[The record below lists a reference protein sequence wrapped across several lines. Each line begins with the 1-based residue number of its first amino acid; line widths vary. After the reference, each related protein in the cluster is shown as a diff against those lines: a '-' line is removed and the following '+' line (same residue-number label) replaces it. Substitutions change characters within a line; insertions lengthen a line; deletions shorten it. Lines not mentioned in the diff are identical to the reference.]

1 MTTSPPT
8 ADSAPDEFLA
18 AALAEHGD
26 PLTGEQYMEQ
36 VLLAR
41 QAAWIEQHKADAA
54 ANALTITTVWAPLL
68 PDFVLDADVP
78 HVRLPQSKPKRRPKP
93 RRYRPASYW
102 QDRVDTLDTEMQAL
116 STPIITDR
124 AAAGGAGLG
133 RDEPAQCR
141 SKWTHDLPA
150 TPSSSCVT
158 PTHNRCCGP
167 HRRGRPVRPRDND
180 HP

>member
-124 AAAGGAGLG
+124 AVAGGAGLG
-133 RDEPAQCR
+133 PRRTRRVQKQMDTRLARYTKLQLRHTHAQQMLRAAQARETCQ
-141 SKWTHDLPA
+141 TQ
-150 TPSSSCVT
+150 
-158 PTHNRCCGP
+158 G
-167 HRRGRPVRPRDND
+167 
-180 HP
+180 